1 MPSPNSQVTPA
12 SRARTD
18 TVSGPEDA
26 VASGIEALPRSQN
39 HDGRPVSPV
48 PGLMPMTSVG
58 HGCLELA
65 WSASAISGVVGGSK
79 LSDGLGTHTMPS
91 ELPLES

>member
-48 PGLMPMTSVG
+48 PGLMPMTRVG

-65 WSASAISGVVGGSK
+65 
-79 LSDGLGTHTMPS
+79 
-91 ELPLES
+91 